1 MKKNRRLKK
10 QYQIL
15 QKIQSYKEQIRALT
29 DQELSDM
36 TRQFKERLSQGE
48 TLDELLPEAYAVIC
62 EADYR
67 ILGKF
72 PYDVQ
77 ILGGIAL
84 HQGYLIEMNTGEG
97 KTIMAT
103 MPLYLNALTERSV
116 ILVTTNDYL
125 AQRDAEEMGEVYQ
138 FMGLSVA
145 AETVEEGSN
154 KRSNEEKKQSYN
166 SDIVYTTNSVL
177 GFDYLINNL
186 VKSAEERFMREFYYV
201 ILDEAD
207 SVLLDSA
214 QTPMV
219 ISGAPRVQSNLYEIA
234 NFFVTTLIPEKEF
247 CVEENKVW
255 LTERGIHHAESFFGI
270 DNFYGREHFE
280 INRHVTLA
288 LRAHWL
294 FEEGK
299 DYVLSKEGEV
309 LLLDNGTGRMLPGV
323 KLRGCQHQAIETK
336 ERVEISQENRSM
348 ASVTLQNLFL
358 MFPKMAGMSGTIFD
372 ATEELEDVYGKRVL
386 VIPANR
392 PVKRIDY
399 PDKYYVDFD
408 TQVQAAIDMAL
419 EVHKTGQPVL
429 MVASTIA
436 ETEYISHMLVEH
448 QVAHSVLNANNL
460 YWEAEIIKEAG
471 RKDAVTVATSI
482 AGRGTDIKLGE
493 GVRELG
499 GLAVIGVGRMANVR
513 QERQARGR
521 AGRQGDPGFS
531 QFFVSLEDDIVG
543 AEDSPKLTKLIES
556 GRHVSKRKLKRIING
571 SQRLGEEKAVISR
584 KKAMDYDIVM
594 KLQRK
599 LMYDTRNHLL
609 DGGDFSEE
617 AFLKIVRT
625 NIHYFFEKEEPTPQT
640 LGRYILDNLSYRLEQ
655 NYLDNVSQLKDQQS
669 MEDYLIEIV
678 RHGLAEQQEKLGSP
692 ETMQDFMRRAALTA
706 IDNAWVEQVD
716 YLQQLQAAVSG
727 RASAQRN
734 VNFEYQKEAL
744 ETFMEMERSIYREI
758 VRNIMLSDVKIDK
771 EGELRMVLP

>member
-1 MKKNRRLKK
+1 
-10 QYQIL
+10 
-15 QKIQSYKEQIRALT
+15 
-29 DQELSDM
+29 
-36 TRQFKERLSQGE
+36 
-48 TLDELLPEAYAVIC
+48 
-62 EADYR
+62 
-67 ILGKF
+67 
-72 PYDVQ
+72 
-77 ILGGIAL
+77 
-84 HQGYLIEMNTGEG
+84 MNTGEG
-97 KTIMAT
+97 KTLMAT
-103 MPLYLNALTERSV
+103 LPLYLNALTERSV

-125 AQRDAEEMGEVYQ
+125 AQRDAEEMGEVYR

-145 AETVEEGSN
+145 AETGEEDGKRRGS
-154 KRSNEEKKQSYN
+154 EEKKKSYA

-234 NFFVTTLIPEKEF
+234 DFFVTTLQPDEEF

-255 LTERGIHHAESFFGI
+255 LTRRGIRHAEMFFGI

-299 DYVLSKEGEV
+299 DYVLSQDGEV

-323 KLRGCQHQAIETK
+323 KLRGCQHQAIEAK
-336 ERVEISQENRSM
+336 EKVEISQENRSM

-358 MFPKMAGMSGTIFD
+358 MFPKMGGMSGTISD
-372 ATEELEDVYGKRVL
+372 AAEELEDVYGKRVL

-392 PVKRIDY
+392 PVQRVDR
-399 PDKYYVDFD
+399 PDRYYTDFE
-408 TQVQAAIDMAL
+408 TQVKDAIEMAL

-436 ETEYISHMLVEH
+436 ETEYISHRLVEH

-471 RKDAVTVATSI
+471 QKDTVTVATSI

-543 AEDSPKLTKLIES
+543 ADESPKLQKLIES
-556 GRHVSKRKLKRIING
+556 GRRISRRRLKRIING
-571 SQRLGEEKAVISR
+571 AQKNGEERAVIAR
-584 KKAMDYDIVM
+584 KKAMDYDVVM

-599 LMYDTRNHLL
+599 LMYDTRNRLL

-617 AFLKIVRT
+617 QFLTIVKKDVRR
-625 NIHYFFEKEEPTPQT
+625 FFREEEATPQAI
-640 LGRYILDNLSYRLEQ
+640 GRYILDHLSYRLKKDARQEIAR
-655 NYLDNVSQLKDQQS
+655 LGSQKET
-669 MEDYLIEIV
+669 EDYLLGIAKEA
-678 RHGLAEQQEKLGSP
+678 LAEQEARLGAP
-692 ETMQDFMRRAALTA
+692 VMQDFMRRAALTA

-734 VNFEYQKEAL
+734 VNFEYQREAL
-744 ETFMEMERSIYREI
+744 ETFMEMESAIYRDI
-758 VRNIMLSDVKIDK
+758 VRNILLSDVRLDE
-771 EGELRMVLP
+771 EGELRMVFP